1 MQKWV
6 ETLHPLEIK
15 VILSFEVK
23 DSITSSLLIEKLDYG
38 TGQANQAISWLEA
51 KGLLKELKRE
61 NFVFYE
67 LTEAGKEWLLANPA
81 LAMRNL
87 ARKESL
93 TMPEM
98 MEKLNIDNA
107 TAGKIFGQF
116 SKEKILGLNSEK
128 QIILL
133 EDKISYWDILT
144 SLLEK
149 SLSQDGILSIEN
161 NTFSPDELKVLE
173 GESKKRGSSNS
184 LFKFVEKQVVTYSFD
199 EPLFKEGKSYLKEK
213 GITGEEAGL
222 LTPAML
228 KDGSWKGKTFRR
240 YSMNVPITRL
250 TLGRKN
256 PYAEYVESIKDK
268 LVSLGFEEFDGPLV
282 ESEFWNNDALFMPQ
296 FHPAR
301 DVHDVYYVKEP
312 HHISSLDLEEPFF
325 SRVKAVHEKGEG
337 ADSLGWRY
345 SFNEDFARRLILRT
359 QGTVLSA
366 KQLTNAKV
374 PGKYFGIVRCFRYD
388 QVDATH
394 GADFYQTEG
403 IVLGDKVNVRTLL
416 GLLERFAREFAG
428 AQEVKYV
435 PAYFPFTEPSF
446 EVHVKHPILGWF
458 ELGGAGIFRPE
469 VTKPLGIDT
478 PVMAWGLGIDR
489 MALLHLDLSDLREL
503 FSDDIDSVRLRR
515 ANYAKN

>member
-23 DSITSSLLIEKLDYG
+23 DSITSSLLIEKLNYG
-38 TGQANQAISWLEA
+38 IGQTNQAISWLEA
-51 KGLLKELKRE
+51 KGLLKEVKRD
-61 NFVFYE
+61 NFIFYE
-67 LTEAGKEWLLANPA
+67 VTESGKEWVAFNPA
-81 LAMRNL
+81 LAM
-87 ARKESL
+87 KEVAQKKEL

-98 MEKLNIDNA
+98 MEELGIDNA

-116 SKEKILGLNSEK
+116 SKEKILGLNTEK
-128 QIILL
+128 QILL
-133 EDKISYWDILT
+133 QEDKTSYWDILA
-144 SLLEK
+144 SLLERAVTQEGTL
-149 SLSQDGILSIEN
+149 SLKEGIFSQE
-161 NTFSPDELKVLE
+161 ELKVLE

-184 LFKFVEKQVVTYSFD
+184 LFKFVEKQIVTYSFQ
-199 EPLFKEGKSYLKEK
+199 EPLFQEAKSYLEEK
-213 GITGEEAGL
+213 GITGEEVGL
-222 LTPAML
+222 LTSSML
-228 KDGSWKGKTFRR
+228 KDGSWKGKIFRR

-256 PYAEYVESIKDK
+256 PYVEYVESIKDK

-301 DVHDVYYVKEP
+301 DVHDVYYVKNP
-312 HHISSLDLEEPFF
+312 SFTDSLEEPFF
-325 SRVKAVHEKGEG
+325 SRIKDVHEKGEG

-366 KQLTNAKV
+366 KQLPKAKV

-403 IVLGDKVNVRTLL
+403 IVLGDKVNVKTLL
-416 GLLERFAREFAG
+416 GLLERFAKEFAG

-489 MALLHLDLSDLREL
+489 MALLHLDLNDLRDL